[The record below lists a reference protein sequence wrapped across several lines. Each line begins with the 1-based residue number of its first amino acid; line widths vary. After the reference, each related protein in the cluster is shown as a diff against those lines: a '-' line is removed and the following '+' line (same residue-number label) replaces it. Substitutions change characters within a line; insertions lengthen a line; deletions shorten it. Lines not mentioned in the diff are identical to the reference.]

1 MDSDQ
6 TDAMVRGP
14 LNLILDQPII
24 ERRLHW
30 LGNFGEIDLEIPS
43 KILLVLKSIGLL
55 SSP

>member
-1 MDSDQ
+1 MNSDQ
-6 TDAMVRGP
+6 TDSLVRGP

-43 KILLVLKSIGLL
+43 KILLVLKL
-55 SSP
+55 